1 MPAAVPE
8 TVIPGRGTNQTLT
21 TYHKN
26 NRHSWHPR
34 QVVLTSQ
41 IVDRTHETAD
51 VRAEQLLSGKDFRRI
66 DIPAL

>member
-1 MPAAVPE
+1 MPAAVPK
-8 TVIPGRGTNQTLT
+8 TAIPGRGTNQTLT

-41 IVDRTHETAD
+41 IVDRADETAD
-51 VRAEQLLSGKDFRRI
+51 AHGRQLLSGKDFRLI